1 MPRNSSTTGKRGRA
15 ALSPSTFLEDAFC
28 AVDGILSLLR
38 QREVPATLGLVSR
51 VVASALSASR
61 IGDDVSILI
70 NEERLVEL
78 VLLAPGILHLSK
90 AESGG
95 GGPVVIAQVT
105 PGRSKRMAA
114 TRLRSFRAAVSAAAL
129 RGMGDADNAEG
140 SAHDPGGD
148 LGTVITDSTFGSDSS
163 SVLEGGSDLFP
174 DDLANH
180 WLNQAVADLD
190 LEASVTK
197 ADANQDASAAPSQ
210 SDPSLLTI
218 STRGLA
224 TRCGGAWPL
233 VQRRV
238 DQGLNATETLA
249 LAEVE
254 LRGEKGIKS

>member
-1 MPRNSSTTGKRGRA
+1 MPRVTKRGRA

-28 AVDGILSLLR
+28 AVDGVLSLLR

-51 VVASALSASR
+51 VAASALSASR
-61 IGDDVSILI
+61 TDDVSKLI

-78 VLLAPGILHLSK
+78 VLLAPGILNLSK

-129 RGMGDADNAEG
+129 RGPAEAANADGSPHDGDR
-140 SAHDPGGD
+140 
-148 LGTVITDSTFGSDSS
+148 GTVITDSTFGSDSS
-163 SVLEGGSDLFP
+163 SVLEGDMDLFP
-174 DDLANH
+174 DDLANQ
-180 WLNQAVADLD
+180 WLDQAVADLD
-190 LEASVTK
+190 LEASATTSEG
-197 ADANQDASAAPSQ
+197 ASAAPSQ

-238 DQGLNATETLA
+238 DNGLKAAETLA
-249 LAEVE
+249 LVEVE
-254 LRGEKGIKS
+254 LRGEKMKN